1 MRGGLG
7 VLLGIGFMDVFTY
20 FENDLDKVLSLFIPL
35 VRRWYEEDSVALK
48 VCSTLHFTSSVH
60 KKKVSC
66 MCNALFF
73 SFFPLRLLQR
83 LRFIQ
88 FV

>member
-35 VRRWYEEDSVALK
+35 VRRWYEDDSVALK

-60 KKKVSC
+60 KKRFLVC
-66 MCNALFF
+66 AMPFLL
-73 SFFPLRLLQR
+73 SFFPFRLLLRLL
-83 LRFIQ
+83 FIQ
-88 FV
+88 FD